1 MVTFDL
7 PYLAFYYNQ
16 KLLIYQSHA
25 EFVDVAAKLKEGLAA
40 VLDDIYQLAGRLGKD
55 DEGVFRVEYD
65 DDDMDGTGVEFS
77 EAAADDSTTAFKDLI
92 QYSGV
97 LNVHGLHRPLL
108 GIQLTKLRDGL
119 AMGLAFNHAIL
130 DGTSTWHF
138 MGSWAEICS
147 ESTSISVPPFLERTK
162 VRNTRVKLDLSP
174 PDALTKPNNDNS
186 VAKILREKVFKFPK
200 AAIAKI
206 KSTVNSTPTSNG

>member
-25 EFVDVAAKLKEGLAA
+25 EFADVAAKLKEGLAS
-40 VLDDIYQLAGRLGKD
+40 VLDDVYQLAGRLGKD

-92 QYSGV
+92 PYSGV
-97 LNVHGLHRPLL
+97 LNVQGLHRPLF
-108 GIQLTKLRDGL
+108 GI
-119 AMGLAFNHAIL
+119 
-130 DGTSTWHF
+130 
-138 MGSWAEICS
+138 
-147 ESTSISVPPFLERTK
+147 
-162 VRNTRVKLDLSP
+162 
-174 PDALTKPNNDNS
+174 
-186 VAKILREKVFKFPK
+186 
-200 AAIAKI
+200 
-206 KSTVNSTPTSNG
+206 